1 MLNTRTQKFTR
12 LAIGV
17 GAGAVFAIGAP
28 LAASAHVTVTPE
40 QADAG
45 GWSYLTFRAPT
56 ESDTASTTKLEFHL
70 PKDTPFTHV
79 SYQPV
84 TGWTAE
90 VTEETLPEPVDV
102 LGNTVSDAPTEVVYT
117 AEDGGIAPGQVQMFT
132 LSVGPVADTGSIPI
146 PVTQT
151 YSDGTVVEWA
161 ATPEQLEEDDTLDP
175 APVLWVNDAPPAD
188 DHHSAGGGHGADHA
202 EAADDAGAGANDAAS
217 TNGVTLGLSVAA
229 LVIAAGGVLL
239 GAVALSR
246 SRKAAA

>member
-1 MLNTRTQKFTR
+1 MQHTRTQKFTR
-12 LAIGV
+12 AAVGI
-17 GAGAVFAIGAP
+17 GAGALLAIAAP
-28 LAASAHVTVTPE
+28 LAASAHVTVTPDQVE
-40 QADAG
+40 AG

-84 TGWTAE
+84 AGWAAE

-102 LGNTVSDAPTEVVYT
+102 LGNEVSEAPTEVVYT
-117 AEDGGIAPGQVQMFT
+117 AEGAGIAPGQVQMFT
-132 LSVGPVADTGSIPI
+132 LSVGPLADTGSIAI

-161 ATPEQLEEDDTLDP
+161 ATPEQIEEDDTLDP

-188 DHHSAGGGHGADHA
+188 DHHAGSGDQDAAAGAAA
-202 EAADDAGAGANDAAS
+202 EAPEVSADAG
-217 TNGVTLGLSVAA
+217 GVTLGLSIAA

-246 SRKAAA
+246 TRKASA

>member
-1 MLNTRTQKFTR
+1 MQHTRTQKFTR
-12 LAIGV
+12 LAVGV
-17 GAGAVFAIGAP
+17 GAGAVLALAAP
-28 LAASAHVTVTPE
+28 LAASAHVTVTPD
-40 QADAG
+40 QVDAG

-84 TGWTAE
+84 AGWTAE
-90 VTEETLPEPVDV
+90 VSEETLPEPVDV
-102 LGNTVSDAPTEVVYT
+102 LGNEVAEAPTEVVYT
-117 AEDGGIAPGQVQMFT
+117 AEDGGIEPGQVQMFT
-132 LSVGPVADTGSIPI
+132 LSVGPVADTGSIVI

-188 DHHSAGGGHGADHA
+188 DHHGASGGHDDEQGAAAGAGTA
-202 EAADDAGAGANDAAS
+202 EAAGS

-239 GAVALSR
+239 GAVALAR
-246 SRKAAA
+246 SRRAAE

>member
-1 MLNTRTQKFTR
+1 MQHTRTQKFTR
-12 LAIGV
+12 LAVGV
-17 GAGAVFAIGAP
+17 GAGAVLALAAP
-28 LAASAHVTVTPE
+28 LAASAHVTVTPD
-40 QADAG
+40 QVDAG

-84 TGWTAE
+84 AGWTAE
-90 VTEETLPEPVDV
+90 VSEETLPQPVDV
-102 LGNTVSDAPTEVVYT
+102 LGNEVAEAPTEVVYT
-117 AEDGGIAPGQVQMFT
+117 AEDGGIEPGQVQMFT
-132 LSVGPVADTGSIPI
+132 LSVGPVADTGSIVI

-188 DHHSAGGGHGADHA
+188 DHHGASGGHDDEQGAAAGAGTA
-202 EAADDAGAGANDAAS
+202 EAAGS
-217 TNGVTLGLSVAA
+217 TNGVTLGLSIAA

-246 SRKAAA
+246 SRRAAE

>member
-1 MLNTRTQKFTR
+1 MQYTRTQKFTR
-12 LAIGV
+12 IAFGV
-17 GAGAVFAIGAP
+17 GAGAVLALAAP
-28 LAASAHVTVTPE
+28 LAASAHVTVTPD
-40 QADAG
+40 QVDAG

-84 TGWTAE
+84 AGWTAE
-90 VTEETLPEPVDV
+90 VSEETLPEPVDV
-102 LGNTVSDAPTEVVYT
+102 LGNEVSEAPTEVVYT
-117 AEDGGIAPGQVQMFT
+117 AEDGGIEPGQVQMFT
-132 LSVGPVADTGSIPI
+132 LSVGPVADTGSIAI

-188 DHHSAGGGHGADHA
+188 DHHGASAGHDDEQGAAAGSTTA
-202 EAADDAGAGANDAAS
+202 EAAGS
-217 TNGVTLGLSVAA
+217 TNGVTLGLSIAA

-246 SRKAAA
+246 SRKAAE